1 MSERSLDNKGAPG
14 LVADALAHVSNLVRD
29 EVNLARTEVSE
40 NLKSAGTA
48 IGMIAA
54 ALVIAITALNVLSA
68 ALVAAITNM
77 GLSAGWSALIVG
89 VVFAVIAFALAS
101 KGMNDLKIS
110 NLAPTRTARNVRRD
124 AEAVKEAYND
134 KR

>member
-1 MSERSLDNKGAPG
+1 MSERSVDKGAPG
-14 LVADALAHVSNLVRD
+14 LVADALAHVSNLVRS
-29 EVNLARTEVSE
+29 EVNLARTEVAE
-40 NLKSAGTA
+40 NLRSAGMA
-48 IGMIAA
+48 IGMLAA

-68 ALVAAITNM
+68 ALVAAITEL

-89 VVFAVIAFALAS
+89 VVFAIIAFVLAS